1 MLQKILFGPFQGDA
15 IIITTIEGKE
25 NDNLVDWAKFN
36 EGQPIKYLISAPTMR
51 VPMDVAN
58 TANAYLA
65 FRAIILAGIY
75 GYKMKLDQQK
85 QQQEMVLQTLPI
97 NV

>member
-1 MLQKILFGPFQGDA
+1 MYFMLQHDFQGDA

-25 NDNLVDWAKFN
+25 NDNFVEWAKYN

-51 VPMDVAN
+51 VPMDVCN

-75 GYKMKLDQQK
+75 
-85 QQQEMVLQTLPI
+85 
-97 NV
+97 